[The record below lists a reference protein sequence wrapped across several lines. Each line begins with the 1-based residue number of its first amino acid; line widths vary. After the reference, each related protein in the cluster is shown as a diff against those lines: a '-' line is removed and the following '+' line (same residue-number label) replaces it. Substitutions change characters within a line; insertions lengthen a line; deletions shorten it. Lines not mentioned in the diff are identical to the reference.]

1 MISRFDRRKLL
12 AGAAGVGAAAALSVK
27 ASTTYAAPAVIQ
39 SGPLEV
45 LFWSS
50 FSDVNAETLTILVDE
65 FNASQTDVMINN
77 QYQGSYEETAQ
88 KITAAIP
95 ANQAPDMS
103 ILSEIWW
110 FRFFAAQALAP
121 LNDVIA
127 ASDDFNR
134 DDYVDSLINEGFRN
148 DTQWWI
154 PFARSTPIFYYDKTA
169 LAEVGLTESPKTW
182 DEYTAVAQ
190 DLVRKDGDTITRS
203 AFAHL
208 TASGYLAWPF
218 QGVVWQFGGRY
229 SDDDFNIMINQPEAV
244 AAGDFYRSSVADGW
258 AVMSNDAT
266 ADFKAGLT
274 TAVFASTGSLGGIA
288 RDATIDFGTGFFPEG
303 PAGFGCPTGGSGISF
318 FNSASPEKIAGGF
331 EFVKYVTSTEKTTF
345 WSQSTGYMPVRKSAR
360 DSESM
365 QAFFTDNPNFQVA
378 VNQLE
383 FTMPQDPARIYIPN
397 GDQIIGG
404 ALERIMINQ
413 EETQSVFDEIAL
425 ELEDEAQPVLE
436 QLAEIS
442 G

>member
-12 AGAAGVGAAAALSVK
+12 AGAAGVGAAAALSAK
-27 ASTTYAAPAVIQ
+27 ASTTYAAPALIQ

-50 FSDVNAETLTILVDE
+50 FNGVNAETLTTLVNE
-65 FNASQTDVMINN
+65 FNESQTDIFIND
-77 QYQGSYEETAQ
+77 QFQGTYEETAQ
-88 KITAAIP
+88 KITAALP

-110 FRFFAAQALAP
+110 FRFYAAQALAP

-134 DDYVDSLINEGFRN
+134 EDFVDSLINEGFRN

-154 PFARSTPIFYYDKTA
+154 SFARSTPIMYYDKAA

-190 DLVRKDGDTITRS
+190 DLVRKDGDTISRA

-208 TASGYLAWPF
+208 TSAGYLAWPF
-218 QGVVWQFGGRY
+218 QGVSWQWGGRF
-229 SDDDFNIMINQPEAV
+229 SDDDFNIMINEEETV
-244 AAGDFYRSSVADGW
+244 AAGEFYKNSVGDGW
-258 AVMSNDAT
+258 AVMSSDAVADFNAGLAT
-266 ADFKAGLT
+266 AI
-274 TAVFASTGSLGGIA
+274 FASTGSLGGIA
-288 RDATIDFGTGFFPEG
+288 QNATVDFGTGFLPEG

-318 FNSASPEKIAGGF
+318 FNSAAPEKITAGF

-345 WSQSTGYMPVRKSAR
+345 WSQNTGYMPVRKSAR
-360 DSESM
+360 DSENM
-365 QAFFTDNPNFQVA
+365 QAFFADNPNFQVA

-383 FTMPQDPARIYIPN
+383 FTKPQDPARIYIPN

-404 ALERIMINQ
+404 GLERIMINQ
-413 EETQSVFDEIAL
+413 EDTQSVFDEVAA

-436 QLAEIS
+436 QLAEIE